1 VPSVTTKGIEADIR
15 ARPLPQL
22 QLGMS
27 VAVILDTAYPAG
39 FTFDNNNVG
48 GQRLMYSPRSK
59 ASLNGDYSWDLPG
72 DYELKLGGDLVYKSR
87 VRYCNSLDPECG
99 FGGHSVASLRLAL
112 RSPDGKWGIELYDRN
127 LGDKRVPNAI
137 IYPLPG
143 KGAGSGFAYSLG
155 ENSFRRVGVTL
166 DYRF

>member
-1 VPSVTTKGIEADIR
+1 
-15 ARPLPQL
+15 
-22 QLGMS
+22 M
-27 VAVILDTAYPAG
+27 ILDTAYPAG
-39 FTFDNNNVG
+39 FSFDNQNVG
-48 GQRLMYSPRSK
+48 GQRLLYSPRNK
-59 ASLNGDYSWDLPG
+59 ATLNGDYSWTLPG

-87 VRYCNSLDPECG
+87 VRYCNSLDQECG

-112 RSPDGKWGIELYDRN
+112 RSPDDRWGVELYDRN

-155 ENSFRRVGVTL
+155 ENSFRRIGVTL